1 MNKEQVKGVAKI
13 VAGKIEATTGELLDS
28 PELIVKGVRKQ
39 VAGKALKGRGDVLE
53 TIEDYKK
60 DHPAK

>member
-39 VAGKALKGRGDVLE
+39 VAGKALKGRGKVKE
-53 TIEDYKK
+53 IIEDYKK
-60 DHPAK
+60 DHPG